1 METVIERT
9 YIQCKKCGK
18 KAPFQTRENGK
29 IVWLLKDF
37 ELSAFIAE
45 HKHTQFFDLETEET
59 KHDSNTG
66 N

>member
-9 YIQCKKCGK
+9 YIKCQKCGK

-29 IVWLLKDF
+29 IVWLLKDY
-37 ELSAFIAE
+37 ELAAFFAE
-45 HKHTQFFDLETEET
+45 HQHTKLYDLETET
-59 KHDSNTG
+59 QKYDSNTG